1 MALSDWRI
9 GIIGGG
15 IGGIA
20 AALALARH
28 GAGAVEVFEAAP
40 ALTEVGAGLQISPN
54 GVRVLEALG
63 LGPAAAAVA
72 STPAAVN
79 LVDHASGRP
88 VARVPLGETARRRY
102 GSPYW
107 QFHRADLLSVLAE
120 AATRAGVRLHTGAS
134 ARVTDT
140 AEAPGIAPEGGDAA
154 PFDAV
159 IAADGVRSPTRA
171 AWFAGQP
178 ARFTG
183 HVAWRGLVPARQL
196 PGPQA
201 ETTTVRMAP
210 GRHLVTYPLRG
221 GSLVNFVAVEERAGW
236 TAEGWTHPDDPA
248 APARAFA
255 GGGAAT
261 DALLGAVRETF
272 LWGLF
277 DHPPVPRWNRD
288 RIALLGDAC
297 HPMLPFLAQG
307 ATMALED
314 AWVLADALARA
325 PDPAAGLSAYAD
337 RRQARA
343 GRVQAAAVRNGR
355 IFHLGPPLQGAARLA
370 LRLASEAAPTRL
382 LARFDWLYAGD
393 VTRAAGSDN

>member
-28 GAGAVEVFEAAP
+28 GAGAVEVFETAP
-40 ALTEVGAGLQISPN
+40 ALAEVGAGLQISPN

-72 STPAAVN
+72 SAPDAVQ
-79 LVDHASGRP
+79 LLDHANGRP

-102 GSPYW
+102 GEPYW

-120 AATRAGVRLHTGAS
+120 AARGSGVNLRTGAR
-134 ARVTDT
+134 AEVTGT
-140 AEAPGIAPEGGDAA
+140 AEAPRIALEGRDGAE

-171 AWFAGQP
+171 AWFAGTP

-183 HVAWRGLVPARQL
+183 HVAWRGLVPARAL
-196 PGPQA
+196 PDPPA

-221 GSLVNFVAVEERAGW
+221 GSLVNFVAVEERDAW
-236 TAEGWTHPDDPA
+236 TEEGWSAPDDPD
-248 APARAFA
+248 RMRHAFA
-255 GGGAAT
+255 GWGGEAG
-261 DALLGAVRETF
+261 ALLAAVQDCF
-272 LWGLF
+272 VWGLF
-277 DHPPVPRWNRD
+277 DHAPLPRWTDGRL
-288 RIALLGDAC
+288 ALLGDAC

-314 AWVLADALARA
+314 AWVLADCLELAGDVPTGLVAFETARMARA
-325 PDPAAGLSAYAD
+325 TA
-337 RRQARA
+337 
-343 GRVQAAAVRNGR
+343 VQRAAARNGR
-355 IFHLGPPLQGAARLA
+355 IYHLGPGMARPVHA
-370 LRLASEAAPTRL
+370 GLRLVSGLAPGL
-382 LARFDWLYAGD
+382 LAGRFDWIFGTD
-393 VTRAAGSDN
+393 VTRMDA